1 VQDKLRALVKLAVID
16 ASARHIEE
24 LLEGIPVELEERR
37 AAVDALETLVG
48 GQKQQ
53 MDEATA
59 LLEAQ
64 VDDLKMRSDMLARS
78 RAKGA
83 KARNMREAEAAEREL
98 DAIRRSI
105 RDGEAEKER
114 LEGVIAKARETLEEP
129 LAELEKQN
137 AELAQAA
144 AGVEE
149 RLEGLR
155 KERDE
160 ITAGREEFV
169 ALVPKR
175 FYRTYERIRPQI
187 HPAVVE
193 AKDGVCQGCRMAIS
207 PQLFNQIIRGDDFYR
222 CQQCTRFLYH
232 ADVVAEPGEAKPHEA
247 EAAEA
252 AAGRQS

>member
-1 VQDKLRALVKLAVID
+1 VQDKLKALVKLAEID

-37 AAVDALETLVG
+37 QAVQSLETLVG

-78 RAKGA
+78 KAKSA

-98 DAIRRSI
+98 DAVRRSI
-105 RDGEAEKER
+105 RDGESEKER
-114 LEGVIAKARETLEEP
+114 LEGVIAKARETLDEP
-129 LAELEKQN
+129 LAELEKQK
-137 AELAQAA
+137 AELTEAES
-144 AGVEE
+144 GVEE
-149 RLEGLR
+149 RLAELR

-169 ALVPKR
+169 SQIPKR

-193 AKDGVCQGCRMAIS
+193 AKDGVCMGCRMRIA
-207 PQLFNQIIRGDDFYR
+207 PQLFNQLIRGDDFYR
-222 CQQCTRFLYH
+222 CQQCNRFLYH
-232 ADVVAEPGEAKPHEA
+232 ADVVAEPGEVKPHEA

-252 AAGRQS
+252 AGQS